1 MAVTI
6 VHPGN
11 ESVPKAA
18 APPARLAS
26 LAGKKIGLLD
36 ISKPGGS
43 FFLDRLEEILRTKY
57 GAAEIVSREE
67 ADVFEERAAA
77 DHRATARHG
86 RGGGR
91 AGGLRVVYNVQFARH
106 DRLRKSGDSSSACRH
121 D

>member
-18 APPARLAS
+18 TPPARLAS

-43 FFLDRLEEILRTKY
+43 FFLDRLEEILRTRY
-57 GAAEIVSREE
+57 GAAEVLRAKKPTFAKNAPSQIIEQLRGMDAVVEGL
-67 ADVFEERAAA
+67 AD
-77 DHRATARHG
+77 
-86 RGGGR
+86 
-91 AGGLRVVYNVQFARH
+91 
-106 DRLRKSGDSSSACRH
+106 
-121 D
+121 

>member
-18 APPARLAS
+18 TPPARLKS
-26 LAGKKIGLLD
+26 LVGKKIGLLD

-57 GAAEIVSREE
+57 GAAEIVRNNRKKFILNHVTIFKHHVLFINNFILCFYFVVDTLEINQS
-67 ADVFEERAAA
+67 AANNKYPN
-77 DHRATARHG
+77 H
-86 RGGGR
+86 
-91 AGGLRVVYNVQFARH
+91 
-106 DRLRKSGDSSSACRH
+106 
-121 D
+121 

>member
-11 ESVPKAA
+11 ESVAKAA

-26 LAGKKIGLLD
+26 LAGRRIGLLD

-57 GAAEIVSREE
+57 GAADVVRTRKPTFAKNAPPQIIEQLRALDAVVEGL
-67 ADVFEERAAA
+67 AD
-77 DHRATARHG
+77 
-86 RGGGR
+86 
-91 AGGLRVVYNVQFARH
+91 
-106 DRLRKSGDSSSACRH
+106 
-121 D
+121 